1 MPNLVGIGNSQV
13 PTNAMLGGL
22 AYQDP
27 AHANLTEVEIEN
39 IAAIKAKINKTAEVG
54 SGGVIFVYDTR
65 KDSDGGAW
73 RKRTRDTSWYNEG
86 VGIHRGPRK
95 EFPAVAVI
103 VIEDSGTTLTIY
115 DGDDPNMSMWM
126 IIPTTANQQNMI
138 SGFNDHD
145 LICVEALNG
154 IMVVGTSPS
163 WNHGNII
170 KVNFIKDDAVAICH
184 TNDKLWFGGI
194 ANRNSNAY
202 WQTLASG
209 HYIVTNHVNGL
220 AMGVLPNAPIDP
232 ETGLPIPTIAVAC
245 EGGITVFR
253 EDGSANDIVAT
264 SGGYVPVAEVAIHG
278 NRLYS
283 LSSPRLLYTFPL
295 PWTSSTTGGS
305 FSGSNGLVWM
315 SSLQAEESDYS
326 QCHILVKKN
335 RDMAIATPTE
345 LLLVS
350 PNYSMDVFTSGTPNI
365 LEHNSGRLTASIGTD
380 YNSGWMVGDIKG
392 AWLASTDD
400 TDIVGGNLVVN
411 SYDWTGA
418 SGTQSATAPN
428 NWTGGNGAT
437 FKTDG
442 ATYIRL
448 YNENDGGA
456 GPNSFMTQ
464 SFTTVV
470 GKTYAYSLTQMH
482 HATITVY
489 VRIGN
494 SSNASDVAGSQSW
507 VSSSSESVKFIT
519 GRFTATATTTYITL
533 GIVSGSH
540 NYSVGWDE
548 VRVNLLEEDRSKDN
562 LPLHTYGTI
571 TKTAVATG
579 SELVAYSG
587 NGTSNYFAQP
597 YNANLAFGTDAEFT
611 VMGWLYTTNVG
622 GGQYIF
628 DRSVT
633 YNSSREFQ
641 SWIAADLR
649 YITFYVGG
657 GQTLHSGN
665 YAFNNNVWFHFCF
678 TRREGNMYL
687 HINGIQIKTGASTV
701 STVASGNRELKVL
714 YNMNSNTKMALFRMS
729 STSVTT
735 DQIKRIYREELP
747 LFQEDA
753 KCTLYGSSNDI
764 KAIGYDDSND
774 ILHVGTSSGRSEMNG
789 LKLINNTTTAITNA
803 ISASNGLV
811 AEQ

>member
-1 MPNLVGIGNSQV
+1 MPNLVGIGNEQV

-27 AHANLTEVEIEN
+27 AHTNLIEAEIEN
-39 IAAIKAKINKTAEVG
+39 IAAIKAKIRREPEG
-54 SGGVIFVYDTR
+54 LFVYNTAN
-65 KDSDGGAW
+65 DSDGGAW
-73 RKRTRDTSWYNEG
+73 RYRCQDKSWYNEPLG
-86 VGIHRGPRK
+86 TRIRGHRR
-95 EFPAVAVI
+95 EFPSIAVI
-103 VIEDSGTTLTIY
+103 YCDGDYTYIH
-115 DGDDPNMSMWM
+115 DGDDPNMPMWM
-126 IIPTTANQQNMI
+126 VLPTITGQQNMI
-138 SGFNDHD
+138 AGFNDHD
-145 LICVEALNG
+145 LISVTALNG
-154 IMVVGTSPS
+154 IIVVGTSPS

-170 KVNFIKDDAVAICH
+170 KVNFIKDDAVAIAH
-184 TNDKLWFGGI
+184 NNDKKWTGGI
-194 ANRNSNAY
+194 ANRNSDDY
-202 WQTLASG
+202 WQTIGSG
-209 HYIVTNHVNGL
+209 HYIVTNHVNDV

-264 SGGYVPVAEVAIHG
+264 SSGYVPVGEVQIHG

-305 FSGSNGLVWM
+305 FAGYNGLVWM

-335 RDMAIATPTE
+335 GDLAIATPTE
-345 LLLVS
+345 LLLNS
-350 PNYSMDVFTSGTPNI
+350 PNYSHTNV
-365 LEHNSGRLTASIGTD
+365 LEHASGRLTASIGTD
-380 YNSGWMVGDIKG
+380 YNSGWMVGNVIG
-392 AWLASTDD
+392 AWLADTDD
-400 TDIVGGNLVVN
+400 TNISADTLQAESHSTLDSTFATSNGWSHGSSWSISGGVATCDGGSDKFLYPNANTFPIGTIVAVEVTVTA
-411 SYDWTGA
+411 YT
-418 SGTQSATAPN
+418 SGTLNISFDTGNADSATA
-428 NWTGGNGAT
+428 
-437 FKTDG
+437 
-442 ATYIRL
+442 
-448 YNENDGGA
+448 
-456 GPNSFMTQ
+456 M
-464 SFTTVV
+464 
-470 GKTYAYSLTQMH
+470 
-482 HATITVY
+482 
-489 VRIGN
+489 
-494 SSNASDVAGSQSW
+494 
-507 VSSSSESVKFIT
+507 
-519 GRFTATATTTYITL
+519 TATGTYYHVGECT
-533 GIVSGSH
+533 GNQIVYLRSASFVGSVD
-540 NYSVGWDE
+540 NVKMYIAE
-548 VRVNLLEEDRSKDN
+548 ADRCKGN
-562 LPLHTYGTI
+562 TGLAVVGTI
-571 TKTAVATG
+571 TKSPVASG
-579 SELVAYSG
+579 SELVSYSG
-587 NGTSNYFAQP
+587 NGTSNYLIQP
-597 YNANLAFGTDAEFT
+597 YNSDLDFGTDSEYT

-633 YNSSREFQ
+633 YNSSRNFQ

-678 TRREGNMYL
+678 TRRKGNMWL
-687 HINGIQIKTGASTV
+687 HINGIEIKTSASTV
-701 STVASGNRELKVL
+701 TTVPASNQPLKIL
-714 YNMNSNTKMALFRMS
+714 YNMNSATKMALFRIS
-729 STSVTT
+729 ATSITT
-735 DQIKRIYREELP
+735 DQIKKIYREELP

-789 LKLINNTTTAITNA
+789 LKLINNTTTAVTNA